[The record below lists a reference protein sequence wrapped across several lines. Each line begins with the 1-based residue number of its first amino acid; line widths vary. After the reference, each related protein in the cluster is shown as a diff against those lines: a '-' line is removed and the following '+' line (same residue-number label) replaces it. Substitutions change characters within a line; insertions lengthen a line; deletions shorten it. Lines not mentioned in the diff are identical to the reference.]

1 MKVRVLASATITIR
15 DQEYCIN
22 QSTFENETAYPTR
35 EHERQRE
42 LDGEEVN
49 EAGYTFEFYN
59 IKDDEFRNMHPECEE
74 WVSKEKRNINRPFV
88 LKECIQACLPD
99 HDEQ

>member
-22 QSTFENETAYPTR
+22 QSTFENETAYATR

-59 IKDDEFRNMHPECEE
+59 IKDDEFRNMHPECE
-74 WVSKEKRNINRPFV
+74 
-88 LKECIQACLPD
+88 
-99 HDEQ
+99 